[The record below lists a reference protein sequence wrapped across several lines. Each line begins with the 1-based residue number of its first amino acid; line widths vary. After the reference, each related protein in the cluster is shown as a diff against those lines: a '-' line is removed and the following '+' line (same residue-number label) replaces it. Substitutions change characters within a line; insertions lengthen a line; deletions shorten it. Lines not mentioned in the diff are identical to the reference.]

1 MIKKSMDWVRENPH
15 VAPTFLIVGL
25 LIPMLWQVIYMFS
38 IPAPVVN
45 SHANITDNEKI
56 ELVVSS
62 LAKGFEAGDVQALSQ
77 LFHQDVVVFEFDL
90 ETYGW
95 VDFQDNHLK
104 QEIETQKMLTY
115 GFDIIKMTIR
125 NDVAWVQTD
134 YFYEGLNES
143 QSSFQ
148 YSGLASLVLVREN
161 SEWKIIQLHMS

>member
-15 VAPTFLIVGL
+15 VAPTILIVSL
-25 LIPMLWQVIYMFS
+25 LIPMLGQFLYMFS
-38 IPAPVVN
+38 IPVPVVM
-45 SHANITDNEKI
+45 SHGDKSDNENI
-56 ELVVSS
+56 ELLISS
-62 LAKGFEAGDVQALSQ
+62 LAKGFETGNVEALSQ

-95 VDFQDNHLK
+95 VDFRDNHLK
-104 QEIETQKMLTY
+104 QEIETQEMLTY
-115 GFDIIKMTIR
+115 GFDIIKMNIR

-134 YFYEGLNES
+134 YFYEGLNQD